1 MNMQSTSSI
10 NSRLSSFF
18 ENTKAANGKTSF
30 LATYNSSGTQNIYT
44 YTNISNLVTAMW
56 NNLESGKKTNAN
68 WKAEHPNWNK
78 VLLVPVTSSSVG
90 IEHDM
95 SLTSTRLVG
104 GPDNPND
111 PVKISIVYAKFTE
124 K

>member
-1 MNMQSTSSI
+1 MN
-10 NSRLSSFF
+10 
-18 ENTKAANGKTSF
+18 
-30 LATYNSSGTQNIYT
+30 GTAQNP
-44 YTNISNLVTAMW
+44 
-56 NNLESGKKTNAN
+56 N
-68 WKAEHPNWNK
+68 WVAEHPNWTK
-78 VLLVPVTSSSVG
+78 VVLVPVISSASG

-111 PVKISIVYAKFTE
+111 PVQISVVYAKFTE

>member
-1 MNMQSTSSI
+1 
-10 NSRLSSFF
+10 
-18 ENTKAANGKTSF
+18 
-30 LATYNSSGTQNIYT
+30 
-44 YTNISNLVTAMW
+44 V
-56 NNLESGKKTNAN
+56 
-68 WKAEHPNWNK
+68 
-78 VLLVPVTSSSVG
+78 VLVPVISSASG

-111 PVKISIVYAKFTE
+111 PVQISVVYAKFTE